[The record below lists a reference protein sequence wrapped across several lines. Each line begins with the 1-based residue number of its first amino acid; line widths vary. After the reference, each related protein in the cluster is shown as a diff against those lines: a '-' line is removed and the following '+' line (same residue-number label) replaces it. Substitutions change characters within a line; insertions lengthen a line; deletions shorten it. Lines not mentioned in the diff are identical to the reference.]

1 MYSIIEVEGKLHI
14 QDKDG
19 NFVKAPS
26 GRPAWFGGLIGAKR
40 ALKRL
45 NSGKALKSNSN
56 VVRGVMDNRHR
67 NWQRRRG

>member
-1 MYSIIEVEGKLHI
+1 MYSIIEVKGKLHI

-26 GRPAWFGGLIGAKR
+26 GRPAWFGGLIGAKK

-45 NSGKALKSNSN
+45 NSGKPIKKNN
-56 VVRGVMDNRHR
+56 KVRGVMDNRHR
-67 NWQRRRG
+67 NWRRRRG